1 MNASELLPHILEA
14 SPVNLALL
22 LAVIAVVVVG
32 LALFVILRITEKGGR
47 E

>member
-1 MNASELLPHILEA
+1 MDASEIVPHLLDA

-22 LAVIAVVVVG
+22 LAVIAVGVVG
-32 LALFVILRITEKGGR
+32 LALFVILKITEKGGR